1 MYTIHIIYLWIFELY
16 NIFQLSRLKR
26 SWFLNSK
33 NQYIAFNEEEGKTLN
48 LKENFYYII
57 LKVSFGT

>member
-1 MYTIHIIYLWIFELY
+1 MYIIHIIYLWIFELY